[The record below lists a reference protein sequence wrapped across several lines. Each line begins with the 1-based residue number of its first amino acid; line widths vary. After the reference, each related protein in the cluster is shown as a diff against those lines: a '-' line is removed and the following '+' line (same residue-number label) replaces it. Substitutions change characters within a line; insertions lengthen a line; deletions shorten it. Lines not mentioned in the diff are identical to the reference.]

1 LSNKIAHVLLDFSG
15 ERSVAVGDRG
25 SRRAPLDRTPRAAD
39 LGGVEVVR
47 RWLRLSQRSPMPR
60 SKAKPRSS
68 SNVSKRLNF
77 KTRQNA
83 ARASSSRSRT
93 TKQDRVLSLLRSQDG
108 ATIAAI
114 MKVTGWQPHSV
125 RGFFAGVVKKKLG
138 LSLASEK
145 I

>member
-1 LSNKIAHVLLDFSG
+1 
-15 ERSVAVGDRG
+15 
-25 SRRAPLDRTPRAAD
+25 
-39 LGGVEVVR
+39 
-47 RWLRLSQRSPMPR
+47 MPR
-60 SKAKPRSS
+60 SKAKSHSR
-68 SNVSKRLNF
+68 SNVSKRVNF

-83 ARASSSRSRT
+83 ARVSSARSRT

-138 LSLASEK
+138 LSVTSEK
-145 I
+145 TGSSRVYRIVGVKPLVSSRKNAPAAEQPDA

>member
-1 LSNKIAHVLLDFSG
+1 MVSPISEVPYAAIESK
-15 ERSVAVGDRG
+15 
-25 SRRAPLDRTPRAAD
+25 APLKLQRLKTPQLQD
-39 LGGVEVVR
+39 
-47 RWLRLSQRSPMPR
+47 QTKCRSR
-60 SKAKPRSS
+60 IQ
-68 SNVSKRLNF
+68 L
-77 KTRQNA
+77 T
-83 ARASSSRSRT
+83 SRT

-145 I
+145 VGSGRVYRIVGARPLVSSRKTASAAEQPDA

>member
-1 LSNKIAHVLLDFSG
+1 
-15 ERSVAVGDRG
+15 
-25 SRRAPLDRTPRAAD
+25 
-39 LGGVEVVR
+39 
-47 RWLRLSQRSPMPR
+47 MPR
-60 SKAKPRSS
+60 SKAKSRSR

-83 ARASSSRSRT
+83 ARASGSRSGT

-145 I
+145 IGSGRVYRIVGAKPPVSSRKTASAAEQADA

>member
-1 LSNKIAHVLLDFSG
+1 MVSPIS
-15 ERSVAVGDRG
+15 
-25 SRRAPLDRTPRAAD
+25 
-39 LGGVEVVR
+39 EV
-47 RWLRLSQRSPMPR
+47 PMPR
-60 SKAKPRSS
+60 SKAKSRSR
-68 SNVSKRLNF
+68 SNVSKRPNF

-83 ARASSSRSRT
+83 ARVSSSRSRT

-145 I
+145 IGSGRVYRIVGAKPLVSRKTASAAEQPDA